1 MLGHPLL
8 VACIEKVGSLGRR
21 NLQHAVLMAGVMNF
35 AGNVPVVVTPLAGAP
50 APEGGH
56 EVPQIPL
63 PHFNVPPHILVLIC
77 FAASSTFAFNI
88 SVPTPRNSL
97 MKDPSAKYVI
107 L

>member
-56 EVPQIPL
+56 
-63 PHFNVPPHILVLIC
+63 
-77 FAASSTFAFNI
+77 
-88 SVPTPRNSL
+88 
-97 MKDPSAKYVI
+97 
-107 L
+107 